1 MFKHIAAAAALIIA
15 SSSAL
20 AAAPGTFYAGVDAGE
35 TKLDDWSDRETSYG
49 FFAGYRFLPNVA
61 VEGGFR
67 RLGEADAFGMNVKAD
82 QVALSVVG
90 SLPLANNVDL
100 YGRLGYNRIDVD
112 VKSGRFRDSD
122 SVSRALYGIGLGY
135 AFSPQVSGR
144 VEVQKPTSDTT
155 NVSAGVVF
163 NF

>member
-1 MFKHIAAAAALIIA
+1 MFKHIAVAAALVI
-15 SSSAL
+15 SSSAF

-35 TKLDDWSDRETSYG
+35 TKFKDWSDRETSYG
-49 FFAGYRFLPNVA
+49 FFAGYNFLPNVA
-61 VEGGFR
+61 LEGGFR
-67 RLGEADAFGMNVKAD
+67 RLGEADAFGVDVKAD
-82 QVALSVVG
+82 QVALSLVG
-90 SLPLANNVDL
+90 SLPIATNLDL

-112 VKSGRFRDSD
+112 VKSRGFSGSD
-122 SVSRALYGIGLGY
+122 SESRALYGIGLGY
-135 AFSPQVSGR
+135 AFSPQISGR